1 MFENKKIL
9 IGVSGGI
16 AAYKT
21 AYLVSRLHK
30 AGAEVHVIMT
40 ENATEFISPLVFE
53 TLSGQRCVVDTFDRN
68 RQFEVEHVSLAKMAD
83 LFMIAPATADV
94 IAKTANGIADDMLTT
109 TFLASTCHKMVVPAM
124 NTQMYLN
131 PITQDNLKKLKGYG
145 IEVIDPADGLL
156 ACGDVGVGKMP
167 EPEDLYRYIEREAA
181 RPHDLQG
188 RRVLVTAGATQESMD
203 PVRYITNHSTGRMG
217 FALARE
223 CMLRGADVTIVK
235 AAATA
240 EAPEF
245 CEIIDV
251 KSAEEMYQAV
261 VSRSV
266 GMDVILMAAAV
277 ADYTP
282 ASVSDQKI
290 KKKDD
295 DLSIPLKRTKDILQ
309 HLGETK
315 RENQFLL
322 GFSMETQNLVENST
336 KKLHKTHA
344 DMIAANNLKDTGAG
358 FGTATNLVTLIT
370 EEGAEELPLMS
381 KEEVAHAIIDRI
393 HNCVQTREH

>member
-21 AYLVSRLHK
+21 AYLVSRLKK

-40 ENATEFISPLVFE
+40 KNAEEFIRPLVFE

-83 LFMIAPATADV
+83 VFMIAPATADV

-109 TFLASTCHKMVVPAM
+109 TFLASTCPKIVVPAM

-131 PITQDNLKKLKGYG
+131 PVTQDNLKKLKSYG
-145 IEVIDPADGLL
+145 IRVIDPAEGLL
-156 ACGDVGVGKMP
+156 ACGDVGAGKMP
-167 EPEDLYRYIEREAA
+167 EPEELYAYLEQEAA

-188 RRVLVTAGATQESMD
+188 KRVLVTAGATQESMD

-217 FALARE
+217 FALAKE

-240 EAPEF
+240 PVPKF
-245 CEIIDV
+245 CTVVDV
-251 KSAEEMYQAV
+251 RSAEEMFQAI
-261 VSRSV
+261 VSRAPE
-266 GMDVILMAAAV
+266 MDAVLMAAAV

-309 HLGETK
+309 YLGEHK
-315 RENQFLL
+315 KENQFLL
-322 GFSMETQNLVENST
+322 GFSMETQNLVENSK
-336 KKLHKTHA
+336 KKLQKKHA
-344 DMIAANNLKDTGAG
+344 DMIAANNLKDAGAG

-370 EEGAEELPLMS
+370 EDGAEALPLMS
-381 KEEVAHAIIDRI
+381 KDDVAAAIIDHIQER
-393 HNCVQTREH
+393 VRKRQG

>member
-1 MFENKKIL
+1 
-9 IGVSGGI
+9 
-16 AAYKT
+16 
-21 AYLVSRLHK
+21 
-30 AGAEVHVIMT
+30 
-40 ENATEFISPLVFE
+40 
-53 TLSGQRCVVDTFDRN
+53 
-68 RQFEVEHVSLAKMAD
+68 
-83 LFMIAPATADV
+83 
-94 IAKTANGIADDMLTT
+94 
-109 TFLASTCHKMVVPAM
+109 
-124 NTQMYLN
+124 
-131 PITQDNLKKLKGYG
+131 
-145 IEVIDPADGLL
+145 
-156 ACGDVGVGKMP
+156 
-167 EPEDLYRYIEREAA
+167 
-181 RPHDLQG
+181 
-188 RRVLVTAGATQESMD
+188 
-203 PVRYITNHSTGRMG
+203 
-217 FALARE
+217 
-223 CMLRGADVTIVK
+223 
-235 AAATA
+235 
-240 EAPEF
+240 
-245 CEIIDV
+245 
-251 KSAEEMYQAV
+251 MYQAV

-336 KKLHKTHA
+336 KKLHKKHA